1 MHTAEPKLGCCNKNI
16 WLLTFTTQSNSGSQ
30 CCLVTMAHYWPY
42 LRGHKNVWR
51 SPPLTPSTSS
61 PPAFA
66 QSFLQPHNNL
76 RALIAPLLRVASSQG
91 PSILYTPPNPAG
103 QLCGG
108 YSLPRSSCL
117 FLYRKGGWGTW
128 KHLSLH
134 KNTMLLFLCTLHACR
149 TQQIQRWWAWS
160 GRLEGCR
167 LHAMKLID
175 SCKNRGTQSSAKETE
190 YRTARWVGA
199 PAFIIIF
206 FQSGFS
212 LQPAVGGKQE
222 CDISVEE
229 CEKMCL
235 VGTEIQYQHH
245 KYSLLMKAICQW
257 EMRCIWSLSARE
269 PREPGSAFLIGYR
282 LGDAH
287 PN

>member
-61 PPAFA
+61 PPAFT

-117 FLYRKGGWGTW
+117 FLYRKGGEEHENTW
-128 KHLSLH
+128 AFTKTQCSCFCAHY
-134 KNTMLLFLCTLHACR
+134 MHAEHNR
-149 TQQIQRWWAWS
+149 YNAG
-160 GRLEGCR
+160 GRE
-167 LHAMKLID
+167 
-175 SCKNRGTQSSAKETE
+175 
-190 YRTARWVGA
+190 
-199 PAFIIIF
+199 
-206 FQSGFS
+206 
-212 LQPAVGGKQE
+212 VGGWK
-222 CDISVEE
+222 
-229 CEKMCL
+229 
-235 VGTEIQYQHH
+235 
-245 KYSLLMKAICQW
+245 
-257 EMRCIWSLSARE
+257 
-269 PREPGSAFLIGYR
+269 
-282 LGDAH
+282 DADCMLW
-287 PN
+287 NW

>member
-1 MHTAEPKLGCCNKNI
+1 MYEA
-16 WLLTFTTQSNSGSQ
+16 
-30 CCLVTMAHYWPY
+30 
-42 LRGHKNVWR
+42 
-51 SPPLTPSTSS
+51 PPLTPSTSS

-103 QLCGG
+103 AALRWVFSAQELL
-108 YSLPRSSCL
+108 SL
-117 FLYRKGGWGTW
+117 FIQKGGGEEHENTW
-128 KHLSLH
+128 AFT
-134 KNTMLLFLCTLHACR
+134 KNTMLLFLCTVHACR

-190 YRTARWVGA
+190 YHTARWVGA